1 LEWFFIFKRSGC
13 PCSCEENY
21 KTSVYH
27 HIRDKTALLPLI
39 TGKLRLNIQINIST
53 FEKKTMKKIF
63 SVLILCL
70 SILSFAQSQTPF
82 TGKRDFNIETGEQ
95 GSGAP
100 SYYLEVKSNGDV
112 HFGSVQV
119 DPESGKE
126 KKEVINAGKY
136 NPKVM
141 KVHFKTYH
149 ETLYV
154 KFDKKNIYLTDA
166 NGNIKKSDDCCPE
179 TGEKNCNCKSI
190 LYQ

>member
-1 LEWFFIFKRSGC
+1 MPEYFIFRTVS
-13 PCSCEENY
+13 
-21 KTSVYH
+21 
-27 HIRDKTALLPLI
+27 D
-39 TGKLRLNIQINIST
+39 
-53 FEKKTMKKIF
+53 
-63 SVLILCL
+63 
-70 SILSFAQSQTPF
+70 SIHR
-82 TGKRDFNIETGEQ
+82 KRDFNIETGEQ

-154 KFDKKNIYLTDA
+154 KFDKKIF
-166 NGNIKKSDDCCPE
+166 I
-179 TGEKNCNCKSI
+179 
-190 LYQ
+190 